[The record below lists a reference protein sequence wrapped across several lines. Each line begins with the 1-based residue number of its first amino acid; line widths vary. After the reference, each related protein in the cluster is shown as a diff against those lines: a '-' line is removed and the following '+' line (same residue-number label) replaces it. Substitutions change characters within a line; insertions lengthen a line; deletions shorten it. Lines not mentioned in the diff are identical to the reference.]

1 MEITTEEFKT
11 KIENGEQ
18 IMVDFWAAFC
28 GPCKILKP
36 NFIKASETLE
46 VRDAKTK
53 LYTFDID
60 KDRDFVMS
68 LGIRSIPTIKGYK
81 NGVEVLN
88 KVGIIS
94 TEQIIELANNL

>member
-1 MEITTEEFKT
+1 MEITTEELKM

-18 IMVDFWAAFC
+18 IMVDFWGGWC

-36 NFIKASETLE
+36 NFTKASDQLKSANANTG
-46 VRDAKTK
+46 